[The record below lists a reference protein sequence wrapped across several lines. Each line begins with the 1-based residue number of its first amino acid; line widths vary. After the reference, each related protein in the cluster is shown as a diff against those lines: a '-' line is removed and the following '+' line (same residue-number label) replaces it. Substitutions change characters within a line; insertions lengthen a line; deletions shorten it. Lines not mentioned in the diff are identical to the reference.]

1 MLRAY
6 FDLTA
11 AMILVGSTMVVGKV
25 INAQF
30 PVMLAC
36 GLRFAIASA
45 LLVPWLIKKEGWPRL
60 ALRDWII
67 LILMALCG
75 QFGFTILLLEGLKR
89 TSALEAGLISSTTPA
104 MMALVA
110 LVVLRERLTL
120 VRAGAVVLAAAGL
133 AVVTVGPQDHGPVSA
148 DSWLGNL
155 LVLGAVAGEA
165 VFLLLRKTIRAELS
179 NLAVS
184 TLLSFLGLVMFLP
197 PAGYLALNF
206 TWDRVDWS
214 GWAAII
220 YFGAFFTVAAY
231 LFWFRGVT
239 KVSGQTAG
247 VFSAVMPIS
256 AGLLA
261 WLFLGE
267 ALTWT
272 HLLGGGL
279 VLAAI
284 AIMALSEKK

>member
-36 GLRFAIASA
+36 GLRFAIASS

-60 ALRDWII
+60 ALRDWLI
-67 LILMALCG
+67 LALMALCG

-133 AVVTVGPQDHGPVSA
+133 AVVTVGPRGVGPVSA
-148 DSWLGNL
+148 ESWLGNL

-165 VFLLLRKTIRAELS
+165 VFLLLRKTIRAEPS

-184 TLLSFLGLVMFLP
+184 TLLSFLGLIMFLP
-197 PAGYLALNF
+197 PAAYQAIGFA
-206 TWDRVDWS
+206 WGRVDWS

-247 VFSAVMPIS
+247 VFSAVMPVS

-267 ALTWT
+267 TLTWV

-279 VLAAI
+279 VLTAI